1 MSIPTPE
8 LPTPS
13 NKTVSW
19 GQYNGC
25 EDVLNIALAAQQSQQ
40 LLVVVC
46 CDTQAAMRLERELPF
61 FLSEQLSVNYFPDWE
76 VLPYDT
82 FSPLPEI
89 ISERLQTLYA
99 LQFLSQGVLIITVST
114 LLQRLAPRQQILAEC
129 FSLQTGDTLELEK
142 TRLELERLGYQNVS
156 SVQEHSE
163 FSVRG
168 SILDLFPMGS
178 KTPYRIDLLG
188 DEVDSIRTFDTES
201 QRSLDKVNSIEL
213 FPAREFPINDS
224 SIQLFRQNF
233 RQQFPDCSHSNNLY
247 QSVSKGNIP
256 NGIEHYMPLFVTQ
269 TESFFDYLSDVTLI
283 LHGDINTAADAFT
296 QQVIERY
303 IPRKGDIDRP
313 PLAPELLYIAPDEL
327 QKRLSKFASISIL
340 RQKDI
345 PDPTA
350 LIEPKT
356 DSAQQP
362 IHQLLNQPNQRT
374 LFIAESPGHRE
385 SMLLQLKK
393 LAIRPTQISS
403 WNGFIESEEAT
414 CITVAPIDEGLA
426 LEDLSLVTENM
437 LFGNRVQQRRRR
449 RSSTSK
455 QLENV
460 FNSLADLEIGSPV
473 VHQEHGVGRY
483 LGLRH
488 LDIDNIETEFLTL
501 EYANND
507 KLYVPVSSLNLI
519 GRYMGS
525 QGDSAPLHK
534 LGSEQWQKA
543 RKRALQK
550 AHDVAAELL
559 DIHARRAARDGKPM
573 VIESTEYD
581 TFANAF
587 PFEETVDQ
595 ATAIEQT
602 LHDQSLA
609 KPMDRV
615 ICGDVGFGKTEI
627 AMRAAFIATH
637 NHYQVALLVPTTLLA
652 QQHYQTFSDRFAD
665 WPIRVEVLS
674 RFVSAK
680 QQKKIISDTADGKV
694 DILIGTHKLLQKSLS
709 YKNLG
714 LVVIDEEQRFGVRH
728 KEYFKSLRSEVDM
741 LTLTATPIPRTLNQA
756 MSGLRDIS
764 IIATPPPNRHAIETF
779 VSEWNSSL
787 IQEACEREIR
797 RGGQVFFLHN
807 DISSMDRLLKDIQDI
822 VPDAT
827 PRKAHGQMRESELE
841 QIMLDFYHNRFNIL
855 VSTTI
860 IENGI
865 DLPNANT
872 IIINRADKLGLSQL
886 HQLRG
891 RVGRSHHRA
900 YSYLIIPPEGIMTK
914 DAKKRITAIEN
925 STDLGAGFSL
935 STHDM
940 EIRGAGELLGDSQSG
955 EIQEI
960 GFTMYTE
967 LLEKAVDALKSG
979 EQPELDMRI
988 DSGPD
993 IDLHCSALI
1002 PDDYLPDVHTRLVL
1016 YKRIASAEDNAQ
1028 LRELQIEMID
1038 RFGLLPVASK
1048 QLFAISEI
1056 KLIAAAIGVDKVD
1069 YGKSNGRIQFN
1080 NQPNIDPV
1088 KILQLIQTQPQ
1099 VFQLDGPQK
1108 LRFTKK
1114 LDTIEEKVDFLLSLL
1129 NDLRQPDNDTCS

>member
-1 MSIPTPE
+1 MPLSTPE
-8 LPTPS
+8 LPTTAH
-13 NKTVSW
+13 KIFDW
-19 GQYNGC
+19 GQYTGC
-25 EDVLNIALAAQQSQQ
+25 EDALNIANAALASTR
-40 LLVVVC
+40 LLVVIC
-46 CDTQAAMRLERELPF
+46 SDTHTAMRLERELPF
-61 FLSEQLSVNYFPDWE
+61 FLSKQLSIKYFPDWE

-82 FSPLPEI
+82 FSPLSEI
-89 ISERLQTLYA
+89 ISERLQTLYQ
-99 LQFLSQGVLIITVST
+99 LQFLNKGILLVTVST

-129 FSLQTGDTLELEK
+129 FSLKTGDILELEQ
-142 TRLELERLGYQNVS
+142 TRTELERLGYQNVS
-156 SVQEHSE
+156 SVQAHSE

-178 KTPYRIDLLG
+178 KTPYRIDLL
-188 DEVDSIRTFDTES
+188 DNEVDSIRTFDTES
-201 QRSLDKVNSIEL
+201 QRSLDKVEKIEL
-213 FPAREFPINDS
+213 FPAREFPINDTT
-224 SIQLFRQNF
+224 IGIFRRNF
-233 RQQFPDCSHSNNLY
+233 RQQFPDISNTNTLY
-247 QSVSKGNIP
+247 QNISKGIIP
-256 NGIEHYMPLFVTQ
+256 NGIEHYMPLFIEE

-283 LHGDINTAADAFT
+283 LHGNTQKAADNFI
-296 QQVIERY
+296 QQVIDRY
-303 IPRKGDIDRP
+303 LPRKGDIDRP
-313 PLAPELLYIAPDEL
+313 PLAPELLYINTSEL
-327 QKRLSKFASISIL
+327 QQRISNFPRRITIGNQQSGSTAPL
-340 RQKDI
+340 LEPNTDKEQQNII
-345 PDPTA
+345 PLLARKNHRA
-350 LIEPKT
+350 LF
-356 DSAQQP
+356 
-362 IHQLLNQPNQRT
+362 L
-374 LFIAESPGHRE
+374 AESPGHRE

-393 LAIRPTQISS
+393 AAIRPTQIDDWAS
-403 WNGFIESEEAT
+403 FISGNQSP
-414 CITVAPIDEGLA
+414 CITVAAIDEGLY
-426 LEDLSLVTENM
+426 LDGLSLVTENM
-437 LFGNRVQQRRRR
+437 LFGNKVQQRRRR
-449 RSSTSK
+449 RSSSSK

-460 FNSLADLEIGSPV
+460 FNSLAELEIGSAV
-473 VHQEHGVGRY
+473 VHQEYGVGRY
-483 LGLRH
+483 LGLKH
-488 LDIDNIETEFLTL
+488 IAVDNIETEFLML

-519 GRYMGS
+519 GRYMGT
-525 QGDSAPLHK
+525 QGDGAPLHK

-543 RKRALQK
+543 REKALQK

-573 VIESTEYD
+573 QVESIEYD

-595 ATAIEQT
+595 AAAIEQT
-602 LHDQSLA
+602 LQDQSMA

-615 ICGDVGFGKTEI
+615 ICGDVGFGKTEV
-627 AMRAAFIATH
+627 AMRAAFIASH
-637 NHYQVALLVPTTLLA
+637 NNYQVALLVPTTLLA
-652 QQHYQTFSDRFAD
+652 QQHHQNFSDRFAD

-674 RFVSAK
+674 RFIGAK
-680 QQKKIISDTADGKV
+680 EQKKIIEDTANGNV
-694 DILIGTHKLLQKSLS
+694 DILIGTHKLLQKSVS

-714 LVVIDEEQRFGVRH
+714 LVIIDEEQRFGVRH
-728 KEYFKSLRSEVDM
+728 KEYFKSMRSEVDM

-764 IIATPPPNRHAIETF
+764 IIASPPPNRHAIETF
-779 VSEWNSSL
+779 VSEWNSGL

-807 DISSMDRLLKDIQDI
+807 DIDSMDRLVREIQDI

-827 PRKAHGQMRESELE
+827 LRKAHGQMRERELE

-900 YSYLIIPPEGIMTK
+900 YAYMIVPPDGLMTK
-914 DAKKRITAIEN
+914 DAKKRITAIAS

-967 LLEKAVDALKSG
+967 LLEKAVAALKSG
-979 EQPELDMRI
+979 KQPELDLHT
-988 DSGPD
+988 DLGPD

-1002 PDDYLPDVHTRLVL
+1002 PDEYLPDVHTRLVL
-1016 YKRIASAEDNAQ
+1016 YKRIASAEDDEQ
-1028 LRELQIEMID
+1028 LRELQVEMID
-1038 RFGLLPVASK
+1038 RFGLLPDATK
-1048 QLFAISEI
+1048 NLFGISEI
-1056 KLIAAAIGVDKVD
+1056 KLLASVMGIDKID
-1069 YGKSNGRIQFN
+1069 YGKSTGRIQFN
-1080 NQPNIDPV
+1080 NEPNINPA

-1108 LRFTKK
+1108 LRFSKK
-1114 LDTIEEKVDFLLSLL
+1114 LDTINLKIEFIQSLL
-1129 NDLRQPDNDTCS
+1129 NSLMLDEQ